1 MLLLDAEK
9 RTQATIQDHFDAL
22 TIELLGV
29 QASGLP
35 LPRIRDL
42 LKRGIIDADKLQG
55 LDIAGLEEPLNPIL
69 FTRLIGRDYAQASSQ
84 ERQYMRSASLDYW
97 KRQALNIK
105 NDIQREDRE
114 PIEQK
119 YRTSRVQPDI
129 QGHTPYDK
137 AIPTYF
143 SEAEKVGLVS
153 AFKSLGGFIRGL
165 GNAYADEI
173 SSTYYEEW
181 DKENLLDTP
190 NAQRRNEALKV
201 IREEVGS
208 AVLTNDTGKEVAS
221 RIRQRTN
228 DLTRNFE
235 RIAET
240 ELQATHN
247 EGMIYEAVYQDGEN
261 ARIARIPETDACK
274 HCLRLFLQPNGKPR
288 IFNVADLLANGTN
301 VGIKAR
307 NYKPTAFPIH
317 PNCRCDT
324 IPVIQGFIIDTD
336 GSMILESNET

>member
-42 LKRGIIDADKLQG
+42 LKRGIIEADKLQG
-55 LDIAGLEEPLNPIL
+55 LDIAGLEDPLNPIL
-69 FTRLIGRDYAQASSQ
+69 FTRLIGRDYALASTQ
-84 ERQYMRSASLDYW
+84 EREYMRSASLDYW
-97 KRQALNIK
+97 KKQALNIK
-105 NDIQREDRE
+105 NELEREDRE
-114 PIEQK
+114 SIEQ
-119 YRTSRVQPDI
+119 YRTSRAQPKA
-129 QGHTPYDK
+129 QGYTPYDK
-137 AIPTYF
+137 AIPAYF

-173 SSTYYEEW
+173 SSTYYEKW
-181 DKENLLDTP
+181 DKEDLLDTP
-190 NAQRRNEALKV
+190 NMKRREEALKV

-208 AVLTNDTGKEVAS
+208 AVLTNDTSKEVAS
-221 RIRQRTN
+221 RIRQRTK

-274 HCLRLFLQPNGKPR
+274 HCLRLFLQPNGRPR
-288 IFNVADLLANGTN
+288 IFKVADLLANGTN
-301 VGIKAR
+301 VGVKAR

-324 IPVIQGFIIDTD
+324 IPVIQGFIIDKD